1 MLFDGN
7 LLVHTLMIDLRKGLV
22 NQELFAFDNLE
33 FTRQSYIL
41 GTGADHYFEL
51 SRFDYEMHLPIPEG
65 EVLGFQDQSDG
76 FGFAGLEMNPF
87 EAAEVLFVSRNAG
100 HEFVR
105 VELNNFV
112 AFARAGVGYVERHR
126 DLSDK
131 LQLVVARDKLK
142 FIVHGPVATAR
153 GTDTSD
159 LRSDLQIAVR
169 EGCVTQAVT
178 EKVKGSVNACLLAF
192 PLRARFGRKV
202 VGDLPDCL
210 WESNC

>member
-1 MLFDGN
+1 
-7 LLVHTLMIDLRKGLV
+7 
-22 NQELFAFDNLE
+22 
-33 FTRQSYIL
+33 
-41 GTGADHYFEL
+41 
-51 SRFDYEMHLPIPEG
+51 MHLPIPEG

-112 AFARAGVGYVERHR
+112 AFARAGVGYVERDGNTWALPYGR
-126 DLSDK
+126 
-131 LQLVVARDKLK
+131 
-142 FIVHGPVATAR
+142 ATAPLCSGRAKTLTPPSPR
-153 GTDTSD
+153 GRGRQDRSTNLRAD
-159 LRSDLQIAVR
+159 LEIAVR
-169 EGCVTQAVT
+169 ECGVTQAVT
-178 EKVKGSVNACLLAF
+178 EKIKRAVDARPFTL